1 MALTKAEWDA
11 IQERA
16 CNPFRSNESN
26 AVNRLTKALTLGA
39 DVVLQEHKQEHIDYK
54 TVRVLGTS
62 YIKDNAYIEISSN
75 VDLDF
80 TDDDNYLSTTDRGMD
95 VAGTYYIAL
104 HYVYSESIPYPVA
117 EIKILKHAAELTEA
131 VVLICNVNVEY
142 SSANGRMEIISLNT
156 ENVPYLMVEML
167 RTGDTINIGF
177 ERLSGLAIEES
188 NPKANTVYF
197 NGGKIIDKDEQ
208 KVRFLNS
215 NSSFGP
221 FAPVSAPDTKRL
233 DLLTIKMDGT
243 INHIVGAEVAMTTS
257 LTDSMCV
264 IPYDEFPLAYVTV
277 TEISNVVIS
286 SSDIIDVRDFVN
298 TPQDLRDEI
307 VSLMNLCASTVNKYD
322 ALRERVAALE
332 FRMA

>member
-1 MALTKAEWDA
+1 MALTKEQWDA

-26 AVNRLTKALTLGA
+26 AVNRLTKALTLGN

-54 TVRVLGTS
+54 TVRVLATS
-62 YIKDNAYIEISSN
+62 YIKDNAYIEISSD

-80 TDDDNYLSTTDRGMD
+80 TDDDNYLSNTDRGMD

-117 EIKILKHAAELTEA
+117 EIKILKHAAELTDA
-131 VVLICNVNVEY
+131 VLLICNVNVEY
-142 SSANGRMEIISLNT
+142 SSANSRMEIVSIDF
-156 ENVPYLMVEML
+156 ENVPYLKVEML
-167 RTGDTINIGF
+167 RTGDTVNIGF

-188 NPKANTVYF
+188 NPKSNTVSF

-215 NSSFGP
+215 NPAVGP
-221 FAPVSAPDTKRL
+221 FDPVSSTSVKRL
-233 DLLTIKMDGT
+233 DLLTVKMDGT
-243 INHIVGAEVAMTTS
+243 INHIVGTEVPIATS
-257 LTDSMCV
+257 LSDSMCV

-277 TEISNVVIS
+277 TETSNVIIS

-307 VSLMNLCASTVNKYD
+307 VSLMNLCASTINKYD
-322 ALRERVAALE
+322 ALKTRVEILE
-332 FRMA
+332 AKVG